1 MKSKSFNQFV
11 KMMEKDKCSL
21 IELSQYKKEHTQ
33 EYETYNEAYKKA
45 RTECQKS
52 HNAGIKGYEG
62 FDYMSVENIL
72 KQASYD
78 KSVPYPDMPY
88 EEATKKAEEVKARN
102 ERIQSGTATHSDYV
116 SITNELYG
124 KGR

>member
-21 IELSQYKKEHTQ
+21 IEISAYKKDFPE

-45 RTECQKS
+45 RNECMKAHS
-52 HNAGIKGYEG
+52 AGIEGYKG

-72 KQASYD
+72 KQAKYD
-78 KSVPYPDMPY
+78 KSVPYPDMDY
-88 EEATKKAEEVKARN
+88 EAATKKAEEVKARN
-102 ERIQSGTATHSDYV
+102 ERIQSGSATHADYLSV
-116 SITNELYG
+116 TNELYG